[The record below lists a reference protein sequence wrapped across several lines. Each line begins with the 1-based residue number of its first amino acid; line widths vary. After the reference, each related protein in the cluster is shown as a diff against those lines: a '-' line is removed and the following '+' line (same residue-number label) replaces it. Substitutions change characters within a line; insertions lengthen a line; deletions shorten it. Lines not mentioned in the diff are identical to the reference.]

1 MAHLGAFVTYND
13 PNDNEIFNLLNH
25 PNIFFDDLSL
35 NEEPFIMHHSTS
47 SSSVPQSNVN
57 IKDIDDP
64 IFDPI
69 LWDTFNWLNGAN
81 SEASPSQNYAEKS
94 NQARP
99 ETDNNH
105 GNMRVWPPV
114 PFLCSCCHVLREII
128 HSNGYVCTKL
138 EIHGRFGMICH
149 AIQQSTNASW
159 YQMFDFDK
167 KNLEDV
173 KNFLVQYCEERKQ
186 AGFFLMPDP
195 LSNFYGAI
203 CVGLD
208 FDDNV
213 TTNNYTQPNPATDD
227 YTQPSLA
234 TNSAN
239 EMNQAEVVE
248 NEPDGNPPLS
258 VQRNRSAR
266 LTLQDLAQ
274 FFHLPIDKA
283 SRMLRLCPTVVKNAC
298 RRFGVDRWPY
308 RKINSIHNQIERLS
322 AKSSSIH
329 PEERAYAQAEI
340 QRLQDQIAFIMSS
353 GGSLDD

>member
-1 MAHLGAFVTYND
+1 MADLGAFVSYND
-13 PNDNEIFNLLNH
+13 PNDNEIFDLLDN
-25 PNIFFDDLSL
+25 PNNFFDDLSL
-35 NEEPFIMHHSTS
+35 NEESFIHHSTS
-47 SSSVPQSNVN
+47 SLSVPQSNVN
-57 IKDIDDP
+57 IKDTDDP

-81 SEASPSQNYAEKS
+81 SEAGPSQNYTEMS

-105 GNMRVWPPV
+105 GNMRSLVVWPPV
-114 PFLCSCCHVLREII
+114 PFLCSCCLVLREII
-128 HSNGYVCTKL
+128 HSNGYACTKL

-149 AIQQSTNASW
+149 AIQQSTNVSW
-159 YQMFDFDK
+159 YQMFDFGK
-167 KNLEDV
+167 KSLEDV
-173 KNFLVQYCEERKQ
+173 KNFLVQYCEERKE

-195 LSNFYGAI
+195 LSNFYGAL

-208 FDDNV
+208 FYDNVTSNNCTQLNPATDDNV
-213 TTNNYTQPNPATDD
+213 TTNNYIQPNPATDD
-227 YTQPSLA
+227 YTQPSVA
-234 TNSAN
+234 TNSVA
-239 EMNQAEVVE
+239 
-248 NEPDGNPPLS
+248 
-258 VQRNRSAR
+258 QRDRSAK

-322 AKSSSIH
+322 AKLSSIH

-340 QRLQDQIAFIMSS
+340 QRLQDQIAFICS